1 MKQKKSGQ
9 NVGGQGKILTMKV
22 LLFLFFAV
30 LAVIILIPFAA
41 MVIASFKDGK
51 ELIQY
56 GLNLRIEPEK
66 MSLKNYVYL
75 FTGDHSYFRWFFNS
89 VFLTVIQVIVTL
101 LVSACVGY
109 GFAAYDF
116 KGKNFWF
123 VCVLLIL
130 MVPFEILMLPLY
142 NQMIDMKLSNTYT
155 GIVLPFMAHA
165 STIFFFRQ
173 YLMGIPKELIQ
184 AGRVDGATEYGIFV
198 KLILPIMKPAM
209 ASMAILNGMNYWNNY
224 LWPLLILRDETK
236 YTLPIGLNT
245 LLTPYGNNYDL
256 LIVGACFSVIPILIL
271 FLCFQKYFIEGMVAG
286 AVKG

>member
-1 MKQKKSGQ
+1 MAQQ
-9 NVGGQGKILTMKV
+9 NVGGKTKIIWMKI
-22 LLFLFFAV
+22 FLFVFFTL
-30 LAVIILIPFAA
+30 LAIVILVPFAA

-56 GLNLRIEPEK
+56 GLNLKIEPEK

-75 FTGDHSYFRWFFNS
+75 FIGEHSYFTWFINS
-89 VFLTVIQVIVTL
+89 VFLTVVQVVLTL

-109 GFAAYDF
+109 GFAAYNF
-116 KGKNFWF
+116 KGKNFFF

-142 NQMIDMKLSNTYT
+142 NQMIGMKLSNTYT
-155 GIVLPFMAHA
+155 GIVLPFMANA

-173 YLMGIPKELIQ
+173 YLEGIPKELIS
-184 AGRVDGATEYGIFV
+184 AGRVDGATEYGIFA
-198 KLILPIMKPAM
+198 KLIFPIMKPAM
-209 ASMAILNGMNYWNNY
+209 ASMAILNGMTYWNNF
-224 LWPLLILRDETK
+224 LWPLLILRDDKK

-256 LIVGACFSVIPILIL
+256 LIVGSCFSVIPILIL

>member
-1 MKQKKSGQ
+1 MAQQ
-9 NVGGQGKILTMKV
+9 NVGGKTKIIWMKI
-22 LLFLFFAV
+22 FLFVFFTL
-30 LAVIILIPFAA
+30 LAIVILVPFAA

-56 GLNLRIEPEK
+56 GLNLKIEPEK

-75 FTGDHSYFRWFFNS
+75 FIGEHSYFTWFINS
-89 VFLTVIQVIVTL
+89 VFLTVVQVVLTL

-109 GFAAYDF
+109 GFAAYNF
-116 KGKNFWF
+116 KGKNFFF

-142 NQMIDMKLSNTYT
+142 NQMIGMKLSNTYT
-155 GIVLPFMAHA
+155 GIVLPFMANA

-173 YLMGIPKELIQ
+173 YLEGIPKELIS
-184 AGRVDGATEYGIFV
+184 AGRVDGATEYGIFAR
-198 KLILPIMKPAM
+198 LIFPIMKPAM
-209 ASMAILNGMNYWNNY
+209 ASMAILNGMTYWNNF
-224 LWPLLILRDETK
+224 LWPLLILRDDKK

-256 LIVGACFSVIPILIL
+256 LIVGSCFSVIPILIL

>member
-1 MKQKKSGQ
+1 MARQ
-9 NVGGQGKILTMKV
+9 NVGGKTKIIWMKIF
-22 LLFLFFAV
+22 LLVFFTL
-30 LAVIILIPFAA
+30 LAIVILVPFAA

-56 GLNLRIEPEK
+56 GLNLKIEPDK

-75 FTGDHSYFRWFFNS
+75 FIGEHSYFTWFINS
-89 VFLTVIQVIVTL
+89 VFLTVVQVVLTL

-109 GFAAYDF
+109 GFAAYNF
-116 KGKNFWF
+116 KGKNFFF

-142 NQMIDMKLSNTYT
+142 NQMIGMKLSNTYT
-155 GIVLPFMAHA
+155 GIVLPFMANA

-173 YLMGIPKELIQ
+173 YLEGIPKELIS

-198 KLILPIMKPAM
+198 KLIFPIMKPAM
-209 ASMAILNGMNYWNNY
+209 ASMAILNGMTYWNNF
-224 LWPLLILRDETK
+224 LWPLLILRDDKK

-256 LIVGACFSVIPILIL
+256 LIVGSCFSVIPILIL

>member
-1 MKQKKSGQ
+1 MAQQ
-9 NVGGQGKILTMKV
+9 NVGGKTKIIWMK
-22 LLFLFFAV
+22 
-30 LAVIILIPFAA
+30 IILFVLFTLLAIVILVPFAA

-56 GLNLRIEPEK
+56 GLNLKIEPAK

-75 FTGDHSYFRWFFNS
+75 FTGEHSYFTWFINS
-89 VFLTVIQVIVTL
+89 VFLTVVQVVLTL

-109 GFAAYDF
+109 GFAAYNF
-116 KGKNFWF
+116 KGKNFFF

-142 NQMIDMKLSNTYT
+142 NQMIGMKLSNTYT
-155 GIVLPFMAHA
+155 GIVLPFMANA

-173 YLMGIPKELIQ
+173 YLEGIPKELIS
-184 AGRVDGATEYGIFV
+184 AGRVDGATEYGIFAR
-198 KLILPIMKPAM
+198 LIFPIMKPAM
-209 ASMAILNGMNYWNNY
+209 ASMAILNGMTYWNNF
-224 LWPLLILRDETK
+224 LWPLLILRDDKK

-256 LIVGACFSVIPILIL
+256 LIVGSCFSVIPILIL

>member
-1 MKQKKSGQ
+1 MAQQ
-9 NVGGQGKILTMKV
+9 NVGGKTKIIWMKI
-22 LLFLFFAV
+22 FLFVFFTL
-30 LAVIILIPFAA
+30 LAIVILVPFAA

-56 GLNLRIEPEK
+56 GLNLKIEPKK

-75 FTGDHSYFRWFFNS
+75 FIGEHSYFTWFINS
-89 VFLTVIQVIVTL
+89 VFLTVVQVVLTL

-109 GFAAYDF
+109 GFAAYNF
-116 KGKNFWF
+116 KGKNFFF

-142 NQMIDMKLSNTYT
+142 NQMIGMKLSNTYT
-155 GIVLPFMAHA
+155 GIVLPFMANA

-173 YLMGIPKELIQ
+173 YLEGIPKELIS
-184 AGRVDGATEYGIFV
+184 AGRVDGATEYGIFAR
-198 KLILPIMKPAM
+198 LIFPIMKPAM
-209 ASMAILNGMNYWNNY
+209 ASMAILNGMTYWNNF
-224 LWPLLILRDETK
+224 LWPLLILRDEKK

-256 LIVGACFSVIPILIL
+256 LIVGSCFSVIPILIL

>member
-1 MKQKKSGQ
+1 MAQQ
-9 NVGGQGKILTMKV
+9 NVGGKTKIIWMKI
-22 LLFLFFAV
+22 FLFVFFTL
-30 LAVIILIPFAA
+30 LAIVILVPFAA

-56 GLNLRIEPEK
+56 GLNLKIEPEK
-66 MSLKNYVYL
+66 MSIKNYVYL
-75 FTGDHSYFRWFFNS
+75 FTGEHSYFTWFINS
-89 VFLTVIQVIVTL
+89 VFLTVVQVVLTL

-109 GFAAYDF
+109 GFAAYNF
-116 KGKNFWF
+116 KGKNFFF

-142 NQMIDMKLSNTYT
+142 NQMIGMKLSNTYT
-155 GIVLPFMAHA
+155 GIVLPFMANA

-173 YLMGIPKELIQ
+173 YLEGIPKELIS
-184 AGRVDGATEYGIFV
+184 AGRVDGATEYGIFAR
-198 KLILPIMKPAM
+198 LIFPIMKPAM
-209 ASMAILNGMNYWNNY
+209 ASMAILNGMTYWNNF
-224 LWPLLILRDETK
+224 LWPLLILRDDKK

-256 LIVGACFSVIPILIL
+256 LIVGSCFSVIPILIL

>member
-1 MKQKKSGQ
+1 MAQQ
-9 NVGGQGKILTMKV
+9 NVGGKTKIIWMK
-22 LLFLFFAV
+22 
-30 LAVIILIPFAA
+30 IILFVLFTLLAIVILVPFAA

-56 GLNLRIEPEK
+56 GLNLKIEPEK

-75 FTGDHSYFRWFFNS
+75 FTGEHSYFTWFINS
-89 VFLTVIQVIVTL
+89 VFLTVVQVVLTL

-109 GFAAYDF
+109 GFAAYNF
-116 KGKNFWF
+116 KGKNFFF

-142 NQMIDMKLSNTYT
+142 NQMIGMKLSNTYT
-155 GIVLPFMAHA
+155 GIVLPFMANA

-173 YLMGIPKELIQ
+173 YLEGIPKELIS
-184 AGRVDGATEYGIFV
+184 AGRVDGATEYGIFA
-198 KLILPIMKPAM
+198 KLIFPIMKPAM
-209 ASMAILNGMNYWNNY
+209 ASMAILNGMTYWNNF
-224 LWPLLILRDETK
+224 LWPLLILRDDKK

-256 LIVGACFSVIPILIL
+256 LIVGSCFSVIPILIL

>member
-1 MKQKKSGQ
+1 MAQQ
-9 NVGGQGKILTMKV
+9 NVGEKTKIIWMKI
-22 LLFLFFAV
+22 FLFVFFTL
-30 LAVIILIPFAA
+30 LAIVILVPFAA

-56 GLNLRIEPEK
+56 GLNLKIEPEK

-75 FTGDHSYFRWFFNS
+75 FTGEHSYFTWFINS
-89 VFLTVIQVIVTL
+89 VFLTVVQVVLTL

-109 GFAAYDF
+109 GFAAYNF
-116 KGKNFWF
+116 KGKNFFF

-142 NQMIDMKLSNTYT
+142 NQMIGMKLSNTYT
-155 GIVLPFMAHA
+155 GIVLPFMANA

-173 YLMGIPKELIQ
+173 YLEGIPKELIS
-184 AGRVDGATEYGIFV
+184 AGRVDGATEYGIFAR
-198 KLILPIMKPAM
+198 LIFPIMKPAM
-209 ASMAILNGMNYWNNY
+209 ASMAILNGMTYWNNF
-224 LWPLLILRDETK
+224 LWPLLILRDDKK

-256 LIVGACFSVIPILIL
+256 LIVGSCFSVIPILIL

>member
-1 MKQKKSGQ
+1 MAQQ
-9 NVGGQGKILTMKV
+9 NVGGKTKMIWMKI
-22 LLFLFFAV
+22 FLFVFFTL
-30 LAVIILIPFAA
+30 LAIVILVPFAA

-56 GLNLRIEPEK
+56 GLNLKIEPEK

-75 FTGDHSYFRWFFNS
+75 FAGEHSYFTWFINS
-89 VFLTVIQVIVTL
+89 VFLTVVQVVLTL

-109 GFAAYDF
+109 GFAAYNF
-116 KGKNFWF
+116 KGKNFFF

-142 NQMIDMKLSNTYT
+142 NQMIGMKLSNTYT
-155 GIVLPFMAHA
+155 GIVLPFMANA

-173 YLMGIPKELIQ
+173 YLEGIPKELIS
-184 AGRVDGATEYGIFV
+184 AGRVDGATEYGIFAR
-198 KLILPIMKPAM
+198 LIFPIMKPAM
-209 ASMAILNGMNYWNNY
+209 ASMAILNGMTYWNNF
-224 LWPLLILRDETK
+224 LWPLLILRDDKK

-256 LIVGACFSVIPILIL
+256 LIVGSCFSVIPILIL

>member
-1 MKQKKSGQ
+1 MAQQ
-9 NVGGQGKILTMKV
+9 NVGGKTKIIWMK
-22 LLFLFFAV
+22 
-30 LAVIILIPFAA
+30 IILFVLFTLLAIVILVPFAA

-56 GLNLRIEPEK
+56 GLNLKIEPAK

-75 FTGDHSYFRWFFNS
+75 FTGEHSYFTWFINS
-89 VFLTVIQVIVTL
+89 VFLTVVQVVLTL

-109 GFAAYDF
+109 GFAAYNF
-116 KGKNFWF
+116 KGKNFFF

-142 NQMIDMKLSNTYT
+142 NQMIGMKLSNTYT
-155 GIVLPFMAHA
+155 GIVLPFMANA

-173 YLMGIPKELIQ
+173 YLEGIPNELIS
-184 AGRVDGATEYGIFV
+184 AGRVDGATEYGIFAR
-198 KLILPIMKPAM
+198 LIFPIMKPAM
-209 ASMAILNGMNYWNNY
+209 ASMAILNGMTYWNNF
-224 LWPLLILRDETK
+224 LWPLLILRDDKK

-256 LIVGACFSVIPILIL
+256 LIVGSCFSVIPILIL

>member
-1 MKQKKSGQ
+1 MAQQ
-9 NVGGQGKILTMKV
+9 NVGGKTKIIWMKI
-22 LLFLFFAV
+22 FLFVFFTL
-30 LAVIILIPFAA
+30 LAIVILVPFAA

-56 GLNLRIEPEK
+56 GLNLKIEPAK

-75 FTGDHSYFRWFFNS
+75 FTGEHSYFTWFINS
-89 VFLTVIQVIVTL
+89 VFLTVVQVVLTL

-109 GFAAYDF
+109 GFAAYNF
-116 KGKNFWF
+116 KGKNFFF

-142 NQMIDMKLSNTYT
+142 NQMIGMKLSNTYT
-155 GIVLPFMAHA
+155 GIVLPFMANA

-173 YLMGIPKELIQ
+173 YLEGIPKELIS
-184 AGRVDGATEYGIFV
+184 AGRVDGATEYGIFAR
-198 KLILPIMKPAM
+198 LIFPIMKPAM
-209 ASMAILNGMNYWNNY
+209 ASMAILNGMTYWNNF
-224 LWPLLILRDETK
+224 LWPLLILRDDKK

-256 LIVGACFSVIPILIL
+256 LIVGSCFSVIPILIL